1 MGLALCINANKSPH
15 DYLLALAPLLP
26 LLTNLSGADLDL
38 TLKVLTHEE
47 FSPKDIPWKSSAE
60 LHEFLDDNQV
70 TEGCWLGHW
79 LSLHHVLH
87 VELQVW
93 ERVVVHSEVL
103 PQQHSLFQMPHVIR
117 TWLL

>member
-60 LHEFLDDNQV
+60 LHEFLDDNQTLKQLTRKGTAEALAFDATV
-70 TEGCWLGHW
+70 EEYHEICLRVRDKRLAERATLAWPLGG
-79 LSLHHVLH
+79 
-87 VELQVW
+87 
-93 ERVVVHSEVL
+93 L
-103 PQQHSLFQMPHVIR
+103 P
-117 TWLL
+117 